1 MFGTPE
7 FLAAALWPR
16 RSPPSWSTAY
26 AWILTTWWQSP
37 DAGRTVPAPAAL
49 MTWESERAVVKLRVT
64 GEPSGTHNEDR
75 GQGEWYRSTTP
86 SR

>member
-1 MFGTPE
+1 V
-7 FLAAALWPR
+7 AAAL
-16 RSPPSWSTAY
+16 A
-26 AWILTTWWQSP
+26 AILEYSIRLDLDDMVAKP
-37 DAGRTVPAPAAL
+37 GCRPHIPAPAAL